1 MAMSSRRVPG
11 IRQLPVHGSTMHDD
25 GENAMEKQWTE
36 QDLHSFVQAAQVVF
50 DGVSLTEEQPEPGWQ
65 DESLQVDY
73 ELRGGRV
80 DCVLRRIVKADGKR
94 WKLQMS
100 APLAGNVL
108 PEERMTPRE
117 RELCRDD
124 MSHDFLTG
132 VYNRQYLER
141 VFGAKLEQWARQ
153 GRSAAVALV
162 ALDKGPQLCDTYGQ
176 PVMDQLHCFVGN
188 QWKKHYDTPMHQV
201 VCRLTGSIFVVGSVD
216 TTGPQL
222 AARMQELY
230 EQMPHECITT
240 TGMMHRVQFTMSGAA
255 AGLDEVEAKNWPAL
269 YELCD
274 ARLRNLYHQLNQEA
288 HTAMEACGGT
298 AQGQSAMA
306 KFNTKMG
313 ISMKTLT
320 DKSTRNLAEMLT
332 QGSGMGVVDCVKAQK
347 DYPNAAP
354 GTKRLAQRLMEFEED
369 NRVRLEQFL

>member
-1 MAMSSRRVPG
+1 MTMSSRRVPG
-11 IRQLPVHGSTMHDD
+11 ISQLPVHGSTMHDD

-36 QDLHSFVQAAQVVF
+36 QDLHSFVQTAQAVF
-50 DGVSLTEEQPEPGWQ
+50 DSVSLTEEQPEPGWQ

-80 DCVLRRIVKADGKR
+80 DCVLHRIVEADGKR

-188 QWKKHYDTPMHQV
+188 QWKKHYDTPPAPGGVPSDRQHFCGGQRGHHRPAAGGPDAGV
-201 VCRLTGSIFVVGSVD
+201 VRAD
-216 TTGPQL
+216 
-222 AARMQELY
+222 AARVHHHNRHDAPGAVHHERRGRRAGRGGGQEL
-230 EQMPHECITT
+230 
-240 TGMMHRVQFTMSGAA
+240 
-255 AGLDEVEAKNWPAL
+255 
-269 YELCD
+269 
-274 ARLRNLYHQLNQEA
+274 ARPLRA
-288 HTAMEACGGT
+288 VRCPP
-298 AQGQSAMA
+298 AQGAG
-306 KFNTKMG
+306 F
-313 ISMKTLT
+313 
-320 DKSTRNLAEMLT
+320 R
-332 QGSGMGVVDCVKAQK
+332 
-347 DYPNAAP
+347 
-354 GTKRLAQRLMEFEED
+354 R
-369 NRVRLEQFL
+369 